1 LADLDFRQIV
11 GAHGAA
17 TENSMIYQCSPHLR
31 RIALGVAPLVVAA
44 ALAFAGPV
52 AAQGG
57 PPPAPAVTV
66 AKPLAKRITNWD
78 EYSGRF
84 QAVQTVEVRPRVS
97 GFIDKIHFKDG
108 QMVKAGDL
116 LFTID
121 PRPFELAVES
131 AKAEVARANAQVELA
146 STEVERARPLL
157 RSGAVTER
165 DFDQRAANL
174 LVARAALQAAQAAT
188 KNAELNLEWTKVTAA
203 IDGRLSDRKVDAG
216 NLVTGGSGSTTLLAT
231 IVTMD
236 PIHFIFEVSESDYLR
251 YTRLAESGQRESS
264 RTTGNPVRI
273 KLSDETEFKHPG
285 TMDFVDNALNARS
298 GTMRG
303 RAVVDNK
310 SGLMQ
315 PGLFAR
321 MQLFGGEVDG
331 LLVPDAAVVSDQAR
345 KIVFT
350 VGEDGVVKPKPVTLG
365 ALDSGLRVVLSGLTA
380 EDRVVIDGIANPMV
394 RPGAKVTP
402 QDGKIEMVAK

>member
-1 LADLDFRQIV
+1 ML
-11 GAHGAA
+11 
-17 TENSMIYQCSPHLR
+17 YQTSTHLKR
-31 RIALGVAPLVVAA
+31 LALGIVPV
-44 ALAFAGPV
+44 LAILAAGPGL
-52 AAQGG
+52 AADPPAG
-57 PPPAPAVTV
+57 PPPPAVTV
-66 AKPLAKRITNWD
+66 AKPLAKRVTNWD

-84 QAVQTVEVRPRVS
+84 QAVQMVEVRPRVS

-108 QMVKAGDL
+108 ENVKAGAL

-121 PRPFELAVES
+121 PRPFELALDS
-131 AKAEVARANAQVELA
+131 ARAEVARANAQVELA
-146 STEVERARPLL
+146 ATEVERARPLV

-174 LVARAALQAAQAAT
+174 SVARAALQAAQAAT

-203 IDGRLSDRKVDAG
+203 IDGRISDRKVDAG
-216 NLVTGGSGSTTLLAT
+216 NLVNGGSGSTTLLAT
-231 IVTMD
+231 IVTVD
-236 PIHFIFEVSESDYLR
+236 PIHFLFEVSEADYLR
-251 YTRLAESGQRESS
+251 YTRLAENGQRASS

-273 KLSDETEFKHPG
+273 RLSDETSFTHMG
-285 TMDFVDNALNARS
+285 NMDFVDNMLNARS

-303 RAVVDNK
+303 RAVVENK
-310 SGLMQ
+310 TGLMQ

-321 MQLFGGEVDG
+321 MQLFGGDVDA

-350 VGEDGVVKPKPVTLG
+350 VGDDGVVKPKPVTLG
-365 ALDSGLRVVLSGLTA
+365 AIEGGLRMILSGLTA

>member
-1 LADLDFRQIV
+1 M
-11 GAHGAA
+11 AA
-17 TENSMIYQCSPHLR
+17 QTEISMIYQCSPQLR
-31 RIALGVAPLVVAA
+31 RLALGVVSV
-44 ALAFAGPV
+44 LAVLAAGPV
-52 AAQGG
+52 SAADAPAG
-57 PPPAPAVTV
+57 PPAPAVTV
-66 AKPLAKRITNWD
+66 AKPLAKRVTNWD

-108 QMVKAGDL
+108 ENVKAGAL

-121 PRPFELAVES
+121 PRPFELALES
-131 AKAEVARANAQVELA
+131 ARAEVARANAQVELA
-146 STEVERARPLL
+146 ATEVERARPLV

-174 LVARAALQAAQAAT
+174 SVARAALQAAQAAN

-203 IDGRLSDRKVDAG
+203 IDGRISDRKVDAG
-216 NLVTGGSGSTTLLAT
+216 NLVNGGSGSTTLLAT
-231 IVTMD
+231 IVTID
-236 PIHFIFEVSESDYLR
+236 PIHFLFEVSEADYLR
-251 YTRLAESGQRESS
+251 YTRLAENGQRASS

-273 KLSDETEFKHPG
+273 KLSDETTFTHMG
-285 TMDFVDNALNARS
+285 QMDFVDNALNARS

-303 RAVVDNK
+303 RAVVENK
-310 SGLMQ
+310 SGVMQ

-321 MQLFGGEVDG
+321 MQLFGGEVDA
-331 LLVPDAAVVSDQAR
+331 LLIPDAAVVSDQAR

-350 VGEDGVVKPKPVTLG
+350 VGDDGVVKPKPVTLG
-365 ALDSGLRVVLSGLTA
+365 AVEGGLRMILSGLTA
-380 EDRVVIDGIANPMV
+380 DDRIVIDGIANPMV

>member
-1 LADLDFRQIV
+1 
-11 GAHGAA
+11 
-17 TENSMIYQCSPHLR
+17 
-31 RIALGVAPLVVAA
+31 
-44 ALAFAGPV
+44 
-52 AAQGG
+52 
-57 PPPAPAVTV
+57 
-66 AKPLAKRITNWD
+66 
-78 EYSGRF
+78 
-84 QAVQTVEVRPRVS
+84 
-97 GFIDKIHFKDG
+97 
-108 QMVKAGDL
+108 
-116 LFTID
+116 
-121 PRPFELAVES
+121 
-131 AKAEVARANAQVELA
+131 
-146 STEVERARPLL
+146 
-157 RSGAVTER
+157 
-165 DFDQRAANL
+165 
-174 LVARAALQAAQAAT
+174 
-188 KNAELNLEWTKVTAA
+188 VTAA

-216 NLVTGGSGSTTLLAT
+216 NLVTGGSGSTSLLAT

-236 PIHFIFEVSESDYLR
+236 PIHFIFEVSEADYLR
-251 YTRLAESGQRESS
+251 YTRLAESGKRESS
-264 RTTGNPVRI
+264 RNTGNPVRI

-285 TMDFVDNALNARS
+285 KMDFVDNALNARS

-310 SGLMQ
+310 NGLMQ

-331 LLVPDAAVVSDQAR
+331 LLVPDAAIVSDQAR

>member
-1 LADLDFRQIV
+1 ML
-11 GAHGAA
+11 
-17 TENSMIYQCSPHLR
+17 YQTSTHLKR
-31 RIALGVAPLVVAA
+31 LALGIVPV
-44 ALAFAGPV
+44 LAILAAGPGL
-52 AAQGG
+52 AADPPAG
-57 PPPAPAVTV
+57 PPSPAVTV
-66 AKPLAKRITNWD
+66 AKPLAKRVTNWD

-84 QAVQTVEVRPRVS
+84 QAVQMVEVRPRVS

-108 QMVKAGDL
+108 ENVKAGAL

-121 PRPFELAVES
+121 PRPFELALDS
-131 AKAEVARANAQVELA
+131 ARAEVARANAQVELA
-146 STEVERARPLL
+146 ATEVERARPLV

-174 LVARAALQAAQAAT
+174 SVARAALQAAQAAT
-188 KNAELNLEWTKVTAA
+188 KNAELNLEWTKVTAP
-203 IDGRLSDRKVDAG
+203 IDGRISDRKVDAG
-216 NLVTGGSGSTTLLAT
+216 NLVNGGSGSTTLLAT
-231 IVTMD
+231 IVTVD
-236 PIHFIFEVSESDYLR
+236 PIHFLFEVSEADYLR
-251 YTRLAESGQRESS
+251 YTRLAENGQRASS

-273 KLSDETEFKHPG
+273 RLSDETSFTHMG
-285 TMDFVDNALNARS
+285 NMDFVDNMLNARS

-303 RAVVDNK
+303 RAVVENK
-310 SGLMQ
+310 TGLMQ

-321 MQLFGGEVDG
+321 MQLFGGEVDA

-350 VGEDGVVKPKPVTLG
+350 VGDDGVVKPKPVTLG
-365 ALDSGLRVVLSGLTA
+365 AVEGGLRMILSGLTA

>member
-1 LADLDFRQIV
+1 
-11 GAHGAA
+11 
-17 TENSMIYQCSPHLR
+17 MIYQCSLQLKR
-31 RIALGVAPLVVAA
+31 LALGLALLAVITGGQANAADAP
-44 ALAFAGPV
+44 AG
-52 AAQGG
+52 A
-57 PPPAPAVTV
+57 PPAPAVTV
-66 AKPLAKRITNWD
+66 AHPLAKRITNWD

-108 QMVKAGDL
+108 QEVKAGEL

-146 STEVERARPLL
+146 ATEVERARPLV

-174 LVARAALQAAQAAT
+174 SVARAALQAAQAAT
-188 KNAELNLEWTKVTAA
+188 KNAELNLEWTKVTAP
-203 IDGRLSDRKVDAG
+203 IDGRISDRKVDAG
-216 NLVTGGSGSTTLLAT
+216 NLVNGGSGTTTLLAT
-231 IVTMD
+231 IVQID
-236 PIHFIFEVSESDYLR
+236 PIHFLFEVSEADYLR
-251 YTRLAESGQRESS
+251 YTRLAESGQRASS

-273 KLSDETEFKHPG
+273 KLSDEDAFTHEG
-285 TMDFVDNALNARS
+285 RMDFVDNALNARS

-303 RAVVDNK
+303 RAVVENK
-310 SGLMQ
+310 NGLMQ

-321 MQLFGGEVDG
+321 MQLFGGDVDA
-331 LLVPDAAVVSDQAR
+331 LLVPDTAIVSDQAR

-350 VGEDGVVKPKPVTLG
+350 VGPDGVVKPKQVTLG
-365 ALDSGLRVVLSGLTA
+365 AIDGGLRVILSGLA
-380 EDRVVIDGIANPMV
+380 PDDRVVIDGIANPMV

-402 QDGKIEMVAK
+402 QEGKIEMVAK

>member
-1 LADLDFRQIV
+1 ML
-11 GAHGAA
+11 
-17 TENSMIYQCSPHLR
+17 YQTSTHLKR
-31 RIALGVAPLVVAA
+31 LALGIVPM
-44 ALAFAGPV
+44 LAILAAGPSL
-52 AAQGG
+52 AADPPAG
-57 PPPAPAVTV
+57 PPPPAVTV
-66 AKPLAKRITNWD
+66 AKPLAKRVTNWD

-84 QAVQTVEVRPRVS
+84 QAVQMVEVRPRVS
-97 GFIDKIHFKDG
+97 GFIDKIHFRDG
-108 QMVKAGDL
+108 ENVKAGAL

-121 PRPFELAVES
+121 PRPFELALDS
-131 AKAEVARANAQVELA
+131 ARAEVARANAQVELA
-146 STEVERARPLL
+146 ATEVERARPLV

-174 LVARAALQAAQAAT
+174 SVARAALQAAQAAT
-188 KNAELNLEWTKVTAA
+188 KNAELNLEWTKVTAP
-203 IDGRLSDRKVDAG
+203 IDGRISDRKVDAG
-216 NLVTGGSGSTTLLAT
+216 NLVNGGSGSTTLLAT
-231 IVTMD
+231 IVTVD
-236 PIHFIFEVSESDYLR
+236 PIHFLFEVSEADYLR
-251 YTRLAESGQRESS
+251 YTRLAENGQRASS

-273 KLSDETEFKHPG
+273 RLSDETSFTHMG
-285 TMDFVDNALNARS
+285 NMDFVDNMLNARS

-303 RAVVDNK
+303 RAVVENK
-310 SGLMQ
+310 TGLMQ

-321 MQLFGGEVDG
+321 MQLFGGEVDA

-350 VGEDGVVKPKPVTLG
+350 VGDDGVVKPKPVTLG
-365 ALDSGLRVVLSGLTA
+365 AVEGGLRMILSGLTA

>member
-1 LADLDFRQIV
+1 
-11 GAHGAA
+11 
-17 TENSMIYQCSPHLR
+17 MIYQCSPQLR
-31 RIALGVAPLVVAA
+31 RLALGVVSV
-44 ALAFAGPV
+44 LAVLAAGPV
-52 AAQGG
+52 SAADAPAG
-57 PPPAPAVTV
+57 PPAPAVTV
-66 AKPLAKRITNWD
+66 AKPLAKRVTNWD

-108 QMVKAGDL
+108 ENVKAGAL

-121 PRPFELAVES
+121 PRPFELALES
-131 AKAEVARANAQVELA
+131 ARAEVARANAQVELA
-146 STEVERARPLL
+146 ATEVERARPLV

-174 LVARAALQAAQAAT
+174 SVARAALQAAQAAN

-203 IDGRLSDRKVDAG
+203 IDGRISDRKVDAG
-216 NLVTGGSGSTTLLAT
+216 NLVNGGSGSTTLLAT
-231 IVTMD
+231 IVTID
-236 PIHFIFEVSESDYLR
+236 PIHFLFEVSEADYLR
-251 YTRLAESGQRESS
+251 YTRLAENGQRASS

-273 KLSDETEFKHPG
+273 KLSDETTFTHMG
-285 TMDFVDNALNARS
+285 QMDFVDNALNARS

-303 RAVVDNK
+303 RAVVENK
-310 SGLMQ
+310 SGVMQ

-321 MQLFGGEVDG
+321 MQLFGGEVDA
-331 LLVPDAAVVSDQAR
+331 LLIPDAAVVSDQAR

-350 VGEDGVVKPKPVTLG
+350 VGDDGVVKPKPVTLG
-365 ALDSGLRVVLSGLTA
+365 AVEGGLRMILSGLTA
-380 EDRVVIDGIANPMV
+380 DDRIVIDGIANPMV

>member
-1 LADLDFRQIV
+1 
-11 GAHGAA
+11 
-17 TENSMIYQCSPHLR
+17 MIYQHPSQLKR
-31 RIALGVAPLVVAA
+31 RALGIVPV
-44 ALAFAGPV
+44 LAFLAAGPCL
-52 AAQGG
+52 AADAPAG
-57 PPPAPAVTV
+57 PPPPPVTV
-66 AKPLAKRITNWD
+66 AKPLAKRVTNWD

-84 QAVQTVEVRPRVS
+84 QAVQMVEVRPRVS
-97 GFIDKIHFKDG
+97 GFIDKIHFRDG
-108 QMVKAGDL
+108 ENVKAGAL

-121 PRPFELAVES
+121 PRPFELALES

-146 STEVERARPLL
+146 ATEVERARPLV

-174 LVARAALQAAQAAT
+174 SVARAALQAAQAAT
-188 KNAELNLEWTKVTAA
+188 KNAELNLEWTKVTAP
-203 IDGRLSDRKVDAG
+203 IDGRISDRKVDAG
-216 NLVTGGSGSTTLLAT
+216 NLVNGGSGSTTLLAT
-231 IVTMD
+231 IVTID
-236 PIHFIFEVSESDYLR
+236 PIHFLFEVSEADYLR
-251 YTRLAESGQRESS
+251 YTRLAETGQRASS
-264 RTTGNPVRI
+264 RDTGNPVRI
-273 KLSDETEFKHPG
+273 RLSDETSFTHMG
-285 TMDFVDNALNARS
+285 NMDFVDNALNARS

-303 RAVVDNK
+303 RAVVENK
-310 SGLMQ
+310 NGLMQ

-321 MQLFGGEVDG
+321 MQLFGGDVDA

-365 ALDSGLRVVLSGLTA
+365 AIEGGLRMILSGLTA